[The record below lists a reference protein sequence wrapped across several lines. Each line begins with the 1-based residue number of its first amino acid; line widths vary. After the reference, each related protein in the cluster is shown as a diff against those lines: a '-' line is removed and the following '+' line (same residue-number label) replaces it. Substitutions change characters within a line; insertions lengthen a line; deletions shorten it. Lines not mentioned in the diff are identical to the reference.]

1 MKKIKWII
9 LILVTLLIISVIL
22 VYFLSGNIQE
32 SQDNEIG
39 DVGLVEDY
47 ENNQIEKVTNSINFY
62 TVSNCINQYL
72 DVLNKNNSIY
82 YGYDENNKY
91 TKIISDEEIANN
103 ICSMLSKDYITKN
116 NIVQS
121 NVWTYVDQVTEKI
134 IFLPIKMN
142 ILERENVQIYSVYGI
157 EYTLDN
163 KYIKDAYFIVT
174 LDRNNSTF
182 SIEPLE
188 NNYNS
193 IDEIELQNNNDV
205 VIESTSYNT
214 FTEARINYED
224 VAQNYIFSY
233 KTLALVKPNI
243 VYNMLDE
250 EYRNKK
256 FGSLENFQ
264 TYVDSNKQSIQQINL
279 QQYQVNNYDDYLQYV
294 MIDKNGRYYIFN
306 EIAIMDFKL
315 YLDTYTVDLPEFIEK
330 YNKSTD
336 QVKAGMNLE
345 KIFSAL
351 NDGDYN
357 YVYNKLDSTFK
368 QNNFPNLNDFEN
380 YVKENFYAPMQVEYS
395 NYKYSGN
402 LHIYDV
408 NIKDRNNSNSSSI
421 TKNFI
426 MQLLDGTNF
435 VMSFNV

>member
-205 VIESTSYNT
+205 VIESTS
-214 FTEARINYED
+214 
-224 VAQNYIFSY
+224 
-233 KTLALVKPNI
+233 
-243 VYNMLDE
+243 
-250 EYRNKK
+250 
-256 FGSLENFQ
+256 
-264 TYVDSNKQSIQQINL
+264 
-279 QQYQVNNYDDYLQYV
+279 
-294 MIDKNGRYYIFN
+294 
-306 EIAIMDFKL
+306 
-315 YLDTYTVDLPEFIEK
+315 
-330 YNKSTD
+330 
-336 QVKAGMNLE
+336 
-345 KIFSAL
+345 
-351 NDGDYN
+351 
-357 YVYNKLDSTFK
+357 
-368 QNNFPNLNDFEN
+368 
-380 YVKENFYAPMQVEYS
+380 
-395 NYKYSGN
+395 
-402 LHIYDV
+402 
-408 NIKDRNNSNSSSI
+408 
-421 TKNFI
+421 
-426 MQLLDGTNF
+426 
-435 VMSFNV
+435 

>member
-32 SQDNEIG
+32 SQDNEVG

>member
-1 MKKIKWII
+1 MKKIKWLI
-9 LILVTLLIISVIL
+9 LILVTLLILSVIL
-22 VYFLSGNIQE
+22 VYFLSSNIQE
-32 SQDNEIG
+32 SQNNEVG

-82 YGYDENNKY
+82 YGYDENNQY

-103 ICSMLSKDYITKN
+103 IYSMLSKEYITKN

-142 ILERENVQIYSVYGI
+142 VLERENVQIYSVYGI

-188 NNYNS
+188 NVYKS
-193 IDEIELQNNNDV
+193 IDEIELKNNNDI

-233 KTLALVKPNI
+233 KTLALVKPEI

-256 FGSLENFQ
+256 FGSLEKFQ
-264 TYVDSNKQSIQQINL
+264 TYVDNNKQSIQQINL

-294 MIDKNGRYYIFN
+294 MIDKNGKYYIFN
-306 EIAIMDFKL
+306 ETAIMDFKL

-357 YVYNKLDSTFK
+357 YVYNKLDSIFK
-368 QNNFPNLNDFEN
+368 QNNFQNLNDFEN
-380 YVKENFYAPMQVEYS
+380 YVKENFYASMQVEYS
-395 NYKYSGN
+395 NYKSSGN

>member
-1 MKKIKWII
+1 
-9 LILVTLLIISVIL
+9 
-22 VYFLSGNIQE
+22 
-32 SQDNEIG
+32 
-39 DVGLVEDY
+39 
-47 ENNQIEKVTNSINFY
+47 
-62 TVSNCINQYL
+62 
-72 DVLNKNNSIY
+72 
-82 YGYDENNKY
+82 
-91 TKIISDEEIANN
+91 
-103 ICSMLSKDYITKN
+103 
-116 NIVQS
+116 
-121 NVWTYVDQVTEKI
+121 
-134 IFLPIKMN
+134 
-142 ILERENVQIYSVYGI
+142 
-157 EYTLDN
+157 
-163 KYIKDAYFIVT
+163 
-174 LDRNNSTF
+174 
-182 SIEPLE
+182 
-188 NNYNS
+188 
-193 IDEIELQNNNDV
+193 
-205 VIESTSYNT
+205 
-214 FTEARINYED
+214 
-224 VAQNYIFSY
+224 
-233 KTLALVKPNI
+233 
-243 VYNMLDE
+243 MLDE